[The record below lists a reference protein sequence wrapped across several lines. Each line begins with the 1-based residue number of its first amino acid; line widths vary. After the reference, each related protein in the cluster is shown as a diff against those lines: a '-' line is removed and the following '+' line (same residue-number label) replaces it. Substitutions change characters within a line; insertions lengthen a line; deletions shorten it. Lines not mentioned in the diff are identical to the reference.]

1 MTLLFIFLIFATL
14 NQDPFKQFVEGKYLI
29 RFYVTVSA
37 MRLCPN
43 TSSIC
48 RTNIQF
54 LKKIKIKKTHSLG
67 TMLRMDLSPA
77 CPGLTMP
84 HTQISN
90 DCQHFFNRLELI

>member
-54 LKKIKIKKTHSLG
+54 LKKNKNKKDSFSGHHAENGPQPGMPRAYNATHSNLK
-67 TMLRMDLSPA
+67 
-77 CPGLTMP
+77 
-84 HTQISN
+84 
-90 DCQHFFNRLELI
+90 